1 MTKLAQDI
9 TVYEGEDREILFG
22 VVDAAA
28 AAVNLTGATL
38 VWKLANAP
46 DGAILL
52 TKSSGP
58 SGGIVVTNAA
68 GGLGKVVLPG
78 SDTATLGGG
87 VYYHELGIT
96 DSSGN
101 DEVAFVGNCTIKRSA
116 VF

>member
-1 MTKLAQDI
+1 VTKLAQDI
-9 TVYEGEDREILFG
+9 TVFEGEDKSILFG

-46 DGAILL
+46 DGAVLV
-52 TKSSGP
+52 TKSSTAGE
-58 SGGIVVTNAA
+58 IVVTNAA